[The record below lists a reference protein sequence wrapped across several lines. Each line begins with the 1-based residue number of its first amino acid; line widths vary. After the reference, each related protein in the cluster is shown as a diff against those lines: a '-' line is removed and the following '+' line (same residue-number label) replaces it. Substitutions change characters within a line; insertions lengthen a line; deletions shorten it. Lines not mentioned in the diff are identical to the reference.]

1 MSGTRVLVTG
11 ASGFIGSH
19 LVRRLLADGAE
30 VTVVV
35 RYASVMR
42 NVRLRTVWDAVRVIE
57 ADVRNRGAL
66 AAAQETAPELVFHLA
81 AYNHVGQSFAQV
93 EECFDVNA
101 KGTANVLDVC
111 PGARRFVYLSTSEVY
126 GLQEHVPFVET
137 MEPRPM
143 SPYSIT
149 KYAGELYARM
159 RQRLTPERV
168 VVLRAFNT
176 FGPGQSTKAVIPEL
190 ILACLRGGTVRTTK
204 GEQTREFNYVEDV
217 VDAIVRAGRHEEPL
231 LGPVNVA
238 DGREIAIRDLVQ
250 RIAGLTSATGQLEIG
265 ALPYRPNEIWRM
277 YADSSRAR
285 RELGWAP
292 KVGLEDGLRRTVEW
306 YRSYLAEPGEIA
318 G

>member
-1 MSGTRVLVTG
+1 
-11 ASGFIGSH
+11 
-19 LVRRLLADGAE
+19 
-30 VTVVV
+30 
-35 RYASVMR
+35 
-42 NVRLRTVWDAVRVIE
+42 
-57 ADVRNRGAL
+57 
-66 AAAQETAPELVFHLA
+66 
-81 AYNHVGQSFAQV
+81 VGQSFVQV

-101 KGTANVLDVC
+101 KGTANLLDVC

-126 GLQEHVPFVET
+126 GFQEHVPFVET
-137 MEPRPM
+137 MEPQPM

-159 RQRLTPERV
+159 RQRLAPERV

-190 ILACLRGGTVRTTK
+190 ILACLRGAPVRTTK
-204 GEQTREFNYVEDV
+204 GEQTREFNFVDDV
-217 VDAIVRAGRHEEPL
+217 VDAIVRAGRHEGPL

-238 DGREIAIRDLVQ
+238 GGREIAIRDLVQ
-250 RIAGLTSATGQLEIG
+250 RVATLTGATGRLEIG

-277 YADSSRAR
+277 YADGSRAR

-292 KVGLEDGLRRTVEW
+292 TVGLDEALQRTVEW
-306 YRSYLAEPGEIA
+306 YRTYLAEPGETD